1 MWFLLAYLICMII
14 SVEIFCPMYKKFG
27 LTSLYEYLEKRYD
40 RSLRKAFE
48 GALEKNI
55 KILFLNIY
63 FWASLR
69 YFATLVYIVQNII
82 YNGMVIYMPAV
93 ALETVTGLSKWAAVW
108 LIGGICVFYTS
119 LGKVFIIVKVIQ
131 SLH

>member
-69 YFATLVYIVQNII
+69 YFATMVYIVQNII
-82 YNGMVIYMPAV
+82 YNGMVIYMPSV
-93 ALETVTGLSKWAAVW
+93 ALETVISQNGQLF
-108 LIGGICVFYTS
+108 GS
-119 LGKVFIIVKVIQ
+119 LGEFASFIPPLEKF
-131 SLH
+131 L